1 MSMQKVKPWNGCRE
15 EGNVSAEGE
24 RVFTSSATSSL
35 GCRQHTGHIVEP
47 VLSLLL
53 SLLGLPPLHPLLC
66 SQYSSIYLQPGPHS
80 LFENGM

>member
-1 MSMQKVKPWNGCRE
+1 MQKVKPWNGCGE

-35 GCRQHTGHIVEP
+35 ACRQHTGHIVQP
-47 VLSLLL
+47 VLSLLPSVHWL
-53 SLLGLPPLHPLLC
+53 SPLHPLLC
-66 SQYSSIYLQPGPHS
+66 SQYSPIYLQPGPHS